1 MKRVL
6 TAPRTTRLKSQ
17 YDTLLSNVAFGFN
30 LRRYISEKLKNFAS
44 ELRASGST
52 LARER
57 DRRFRVFS
65 SRAFSQKQMHGPSS
79 PARKLGGMG
88 GDGSKSCVRRQAG
101 ASTRP
106 PLTST

>member
-1 MKRVL
+1 MVVQVEPMKRVL

-52 LARER
+52 LVGRCR
-57 DRRFRVFS
+57 
-65 SRAFSQKQMHGPSS
+65 
-79 PARKLGGMG
+79 
-88 GDGSKSCVRRQAG
+88 
-101 ASTRP
+101 
-106 PLTST
+106 LTLSNPR